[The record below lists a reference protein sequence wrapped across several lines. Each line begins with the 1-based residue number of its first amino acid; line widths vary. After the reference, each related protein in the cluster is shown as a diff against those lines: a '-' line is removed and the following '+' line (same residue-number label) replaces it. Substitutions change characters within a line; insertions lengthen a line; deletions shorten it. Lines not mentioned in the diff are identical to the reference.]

1 MAVKEFA
8 MPKKHQAK
16 KVVKPPR
23 KRIGVVVEFSWVRY
37 GRLQRWAHSQNKTT
51 AELIAEAITLGLAML
66 GVIPSLPPE
75 TVEAPEIPKQ
85 PDDVAL
91 NDTWFALD

>member
-75 TVEAPEIPKQ
+75 TVEAPEIPKRL
-85 PDDVAL
+85 DDVAL